1 MEKMEPIFNAVCYS
15 LRYSLN
21 GKTGK
26 CSINEELKSELS
38 DNSFSKLNRK
48 LIFMKK
54 NLESSVI
61 LSIRF

>member
-54 NLESSVI
+54 T
-61 LSIRF
+61 